1 MAVLALPG
9 LGLAHLCGAA
19 RLTAYATRQDHNTVV
34 TVINKDVNRDA
45 SVNISGI
52 AVKQA
57 SVTRR
62 TGPVIAATSGASLG
76 GTTIAADGTWPSPK
90 ADTVRITGGKTFVD
104 VPAGSAA
111 LIRLHD

>member
-1 MAVLALPG
+1 MPLGLILMAVLALPG

-62 TGPVIAATSGASLG
+62 TAPSLPPP
-76 GTTIAADGTWPSPK
+76 A
-90 ADTVRITGGKTFVD
+90 
-104 VPAGSAA
+104 VPAWAEPP
-111 LIRLHD
+111 